1 MASPRRARDEGRR
14 RIMKTFLSLS
24 MGRRKRRREAP
35 ERKKGRVTRQ
45 WERGRRR
52 GGNLGGAGEG
62 MKEEEKREEV
72 RPAGESRKEGDAFRF
87 RDEKVTGRSQQ
98 CQR

>member
-1 MASPRRARDEGRR
+1 
-14 RIMKTFLSLS
+14 MKTCLSLS

-35 ERKKGRVTRQ
+35 ERKKGRVTSQ

-52 GGNLGGAGEG
+52 GGDLGGAGEG
-62 MKEEEKREEV
+62 MKEEEKREE
-72 RPAGESRKEGDAFRF
+72 RPAGEGRKVGNAFRF
-87 RDEKVTGRSQQ
+87 REKKVTGRSQQ